1 MNKWTNEQMN
11 KQAIGQLNQWTCD
24 KINQRLNVSTIK
36 KPTMKDNQRS
46 NKSKI
51 QWKKNQKTEFK
62 SISWI
67 NKTNLNKNKQPNHY
81 LLKS

>member
-1 MNKWTNEQMN
+1 MN

-36 KPTMKDNQRS
+36 KPTMKDIQRS

-67 NKTNLNKNKQPNHY
+67 NKTNLNKNKQPNH
-81 LLKS
+81 

>member
-1 MNKWTNEQMN
+1 MNE
-11 KQAIGQLNQWTCD
+11 QAIGQINQWTYD

-36 KPTMKDNQRS
+36 KPTMKDILRS

-51 QWKKNQKTEFK
+51 QWIKNQKTEFK

-67 NKTNLNKNKQPNHY
+67 NKTNLNKNKHPNH
-81 LLKS
+81 